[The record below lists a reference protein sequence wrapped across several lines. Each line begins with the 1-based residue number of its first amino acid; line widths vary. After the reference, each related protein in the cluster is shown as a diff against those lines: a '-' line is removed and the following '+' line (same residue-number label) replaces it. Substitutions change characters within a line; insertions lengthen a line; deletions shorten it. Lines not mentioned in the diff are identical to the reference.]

1 MLVRKQKRV
10 QPFAF
15 ILSFPSHP
23 ASLPLPVSKPALQL
37 ESHGG
42 GQGYTLHLKSLS
54 VQQFQVHTYQP
65 GVPEQLALPLSASVS
80 LVD

>member
-1 MLVRKQKRV
+1 MSELLFPRVLLIMLVRKQKRV

-37 ESHGG
+37 ENHGVV
-42 GQGYTLHLKSLS
+42 QGYILHLESLS
-54 VQQFQVHTYQP
+54 VQ
-65 GVPEQLALPLSASVS
+65 
-80 LVD
+80 